1 MRAECRVLVVDD
13 DSGVRVL
20 VARVL
25 EDAGC
30 AVTDADDGTQA
41 LEILERK
48 EIDIDL
54 VLTDINMP
62 GLDGLELGRRIAGM
76 TPPMPVLYMSSEFP
90 VALAPGSPEPPM
102 PRFLLK
108 PFSIASL
115 VTAVAGLLTEGGKPW
130 IA

>member
-1 MRAECRVLVVDD
+1 MRTECRVLVVDD

-20 VARVL
+20 VARAL
-25 EDAGC
+25 ADAGC
-30 AVTDADDGTQA
+30 AVMDADDGAQA
-41 LEILERK
+41 LAILERG
-48 EIDIDL
+48 EIIDL

-76 TPPMPVLYMSSEFP
+76 TPPTPVLYMSSEFP
-90 VALAPGSPEPPM
+90 VALAPGGAEPTV

-115 VTAVAGLLTEGGKPW
+115 VTAVAGLLAAAGP
-130 IA
+130 

>member
-20 VARVL
+20 VARAL
-25 EDAGC
+25 EGAGC
-30 AVTDADDGTQA
+30 AVLDADDGARA
-41 LEILERK
+41 LEILERG
-48 EIDIDL
+48 EVDIDL

-62 GLDGLELGRRIAGM
+62 RIDGLELGRRIAGM

-90 VALAPGSPEPPM
+90 TALAPGSAEPAVLP
-102 PRFLLK
+102 FLLK

-115 VTAVAGLLTEGGKPW
+115 VTTVAALLAASG
-130 IA
+130 A